1 MEIHVS
7 DERLLLTVPETA
19 GLLRL
24 SPRRLYALIAQHKLP
39 EGVVVRFGR
48 AVRVSQPRLRGW
60 LGADTFPEAE
70 TRIRE

>member
-1 MEIHVS
+1 MG

-39 EGVVVRFGR
+39 EGIVVRFGR
-48 AVRVSQPRLRGW
+48 AVRVSQPRLRCW
-60 LGADTFPEAE
+60 LGADGFPDAE
-70 TRIRE
+70 TRVRV